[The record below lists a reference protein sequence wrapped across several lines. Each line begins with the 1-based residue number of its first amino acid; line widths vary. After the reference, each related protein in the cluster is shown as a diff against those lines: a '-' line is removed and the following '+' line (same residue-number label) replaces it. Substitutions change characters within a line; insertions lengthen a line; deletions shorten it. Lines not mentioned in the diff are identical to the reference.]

1 MPRNPYPGRKLQDSL
16 NYFETKVS
24 FDKIVHTIKLQNL
37 IKPDYQGALSEDRVN
52 SMVKEYIS
60 KPNFFYFKN
69 RVVIGDLNDSWY
81 IIDGQHRLDMC
92 KKLYTEHNINNELIF
107 CWYIFT
113 EENSMRDLFTSI
125 NHDSTKNQF
134 YIKCDTFE
142 QIKISEFMKLMQL
155 YYKDY
160 FAKKK
165 TETGKRKTLEE
176 FRDELIKTN
185 YFKNDKEAQTL
196 FVEID
201 NKNKE
206 FYNLNRYK
214 ITMNQNQGIFYK
226 DELNCLQDGVIISLK
241 NNNFIEWLLD
251 NNIPPYH
258 NYKIQKT
265 KIPIGNKK
273 LCWQKEF
280 KDNKQGIC
288 PISFCNNNINNVTN
302 NGFQAGH
309 IISEYNKGSVCASNL
324 RPICKKCNLSMGSKN
339 WIDYDPESML
349 KYN

>member
-1 MPRNPYPGRKLQDSL
+1 
-16 NYFETKVS
+16 
-24 FDKIVHTIKLQNL
+24 
-37 IKPDYQGALSEDRVN
+37 
-52 SMVKEYIS
+52 
-60 KPNFFYFKN
+60 
-69 RVVIGDLNDSWY
+69 
-81 IIDGQHRLDMC
+81 
-92 KKLYTEHNINNELIF
+92 
-107 CWYIFT
+107 
-113 EENSMRDLFTSI
+113 MRDLFTSI

-165 TETGKRKTLEE
+165 TDTGKRKTLEE

-206 FYNLNRYK
+206 FYNLNRYE

-241 NNNFIEWLLD
+241 NNNFID
-251 NNIPPYH
+251 NCVYISNIFRIKCPP
-258 NYKIQKT
+258 IQLRLNAL
-265 KIPIGNKK
+265 I
-273 LCWQKEF
+273 
-280 KDNKQGIC
+280 
-288 PISFCNNNINNVTN
+288 ISANINL
-302 NGFQAGH
+302 Q
-309 IISEYNKGSVCASNL
+309 YNCSCL
-324 RPICKKCNLSMGSKN
+324 
-339 WIDYDPESML
+339 L
-349 KYN
+349 KLIE